1 MLNSCVENK
10 TLDNITA
17 VLIGFK
23 GLEKIIESKKGLGP
37 LTETFLDWTKTEKD
51 ANDELTRLQQ

>member
-1 MLNSCVENK
+1 VLNLCVENK

-23 GLEKIIESKKGLGP
+23 GLEKIIESKKALGQ

-51 ANDELTRLQQ
+51 VNDELTRL